1 VVVALVLIHCGR
13 WSRRAGR
20 GRTGGE
26 VHVNR
31 AQDWG
36 GVAEA
41 GLLARE
47 RAAGGGAILAFEV
60 IAAVVG
66 VVPAAPHGIA

>member
-1 VVVALVLIHCGR
+1 
-13 WSRRAGR
+13 
-20 GRTGGE
+20 